1 MERKCLNCE
10 CPFDAAFDTDV
21 FCSTY
26 CQDYWLWTAPNAIA
40 RWESLEYFA
49 KLAWDQAH

>member
-10 CPFDAAFDTDV
+10 HPFNAEFDTDV

-26 CQDYWLWTAPNAIA
+26 CQNDWWVTPDASA

-49 KLAWDQAH
+49 KLTWSQAH